1 MGGADGTVDVA
12 GAGGEPGTD
21 RGCGAVACAAEATCE
36 GTGAAAHCVCPAGY
50 TDPHKDGS
58 LCQDIDECANMNG
71 GCDPQVACT
80 NTAGSFMC
88 GGCPAG
94 YTGNPSTGCVDVNE
108 CATGNGGCSAN
119 AICTNTTGGRTCAC
133 KSGYAGDGITCDA
146 PGAGCKWTCT
156 GPSCAQIA
164 LDNDGDGHGSSACA
178 AAPGDDCDDT
188 QAAIFPGAAE
198 LCDGIDND
206 CDKKIDLSD
215 GLALVGAS
223 QDMSSLSHAAVAA
236 VNDGTFGVVGTSSSV
251 AGLFAGS
258 ISASGVPSVNA
269 GTIFAPVTS
278 DAYLDPHL
286 AWGVEPGNFG
296 VAYAKNGR
304 GGLGGYAGMM
314 AFTDCCWVDVTS
326 PGKGD
331 VTARGQ
337 GDLLFVGATLGN
349 LGFATQTRSGTPLT
363 VNVAISGSWDSYDPQ
378 VASNGTSSGV
388 IWQLSSPRSLNWALL
403 SATLASG
410 ATEQLST
417 TALYADL
424 EAITAGYG
432 IAWIEGLGFRFMI
445 KKANG
450 ATQCTSSVIP
460 FGSVASNEQLAV
472 SDSANGNVVV
482 ATSPDNNLIHLFRF
496 DNSCKLMDD
505 ANVSTTSTAPTE
517 PRVARGGGH
526 VVVYWTD
533 SSGGHYRFF
542 SDLLC
547 N

>member
-1 MGGADGTVDVA
+1 
-12 GAGGEPGTD
+12 
-21 RGCGAVACAAEATCE
+21 
-36 GTGAAAHCVCPAGY
+36 
-50 TDPHKDGS
+50 
-58 LCQDIDECANMNG
+58 
-71 GCDPQVACT
+71 
-80 NTAGSFMC
+80 
-88 GGCPAG
+88 
-94 YTGNPSTGCVDVNE
+94 
-108 CATGNGGCSAN
+108 
-119 AICTNTTGGRTCAC
+119 
-133 KSGYAGDGITCDA
+133 
-146 PGAGCKWTCT
+146 
-156 GPSCAQIA
+156 
-164 LDNDGDGHGSSACA
+164 
-178 AAPGDDCDDT
+178 
-188 QAAIFPGAAE
+188 
-198 LCDGIDND
+198 
-206 CDKKIDLSD
+206 
-215 GLALVGAS
+215 
-223 QDMSSLSHAAVAA
+223 
-236 VNDGTFGVVGTSSSV
+236 
-251 AGLFAGS
+251 
-258 ISASGVPSVNA
+258 
-269 GTIFAPVTS
+269 
-278 DAYLDPHL
+278 
-286 AWGVEPGNFG
+286 
-296 VAYAKNGR
+296 
-304 GGLGGYAGMM
+304 
-314 AFTDCCWVDVTS
+314 
-326 PGKGD
+326 

-363 VNVAISGSWDSYDPQ
+363 VNVAISGNWDSYDPQ